1 MSAYIDQI
9 ATDTTSSLKTHAE
22 QIFVPSETEI
32 EEVIVLTKLENI
44 QDQMKSRLDFG
55 QTASHP
61 DLGNG
66 FDASHYEQELIRRI
80 TAETPLT
87 KSWSA
92 SDQQWKDMLH
102 DMATADDKTIAEAGL
117 KKAGLTRDLEL
128 TELFEA
134 AKVITDYV
142 KTRDDPDAD
151 KSNLANLRESATYAS
166 YRLDDLYQA
175 HGLMTAVEQWGQD
188 KGFLPTPEEILDQR
202 EQERS
207 FLYTPED
214 VYRNDLEDD
223 HPFTSR
229 RIDMYAALT
238 SVADGPNPA
247 IEQSVLDGQKILN
260 QQLQAFGIP
269 DMPAPDIDKCHD
281 FAKRLN
287 ELKLEELTRQNAPAP
302 KPAKAVET
310 QTPKTQA
317 PEKSTETIRGDQ
329 APRQKTNEREDSF
342 SK

>member
-1 MSAYIDQI
+1 
-9 ATDTTSSLKTHAE
+9 
-22 QIFVPSETEI
+22 
-32 EEVIVLTKLENI
+32 
-44 QDQMKSRLDFG
+44 
-55 QTASHP
+55 
-61 DLGNG
+61 
-66 FDASHYEQELIRRI
+66 
-80 TAETPLT
+80 
-87 KSWSA
+87 
-92 SDQQWKDMLH
+92 
-102 DMATADDKTIAEAGL
+102 
-117 KKAGLTRDLEL
+117 
-128 TELFEA
+128 
-134 AKVITDYV
+134 
-142 KTRDDPDAD
+142 
-151 KSNLANLRESATYAS
+151 
-166 YRLDDLYQA
+166 
-175 HGLMTAVEQWGQD
+175 MTAVEQWGQD

-269 DMPAPDIDKCHD
+269 DMPAPDIDKCHN

-287 ELKLEELTRQNAPAP
+287 ELELEEITRKNAPAP
-302 KPAKAVET
+302 EPAKAVET

-317 PEKSTETIRGDQ
+317 PEKSTEAIRGAQ
-329 APRQKTNEREDSF
+329 PTVPTKAHEEDALSM
-342 SK
+342 